1 MATTRRIGKESSKT
15 RALLLDA
22 TEKLML
28 EEGYAAV
35 SSRRVAAVASVKP
48 ALIHYYFPT
57 MDDLFVALFRRGAEI
72 NMGRLTRAAAAER
85 PLRAL
90 WSISQEQRGA
100 VLLTEFTALSRHRP
114 AVRAELA
121 SYGRRFRRLQLRT
134 VRNVLEANGIDR
146 SVVSAESVALLLT
159 GLSTTVTLEREI
171 GLTTGHK
178 QALALV
184 ERLLE
189 TYES

>member
-1 MATTRRIGKESSKT
+1 
-15 RALLLDA
+15 
-22 TEKLML
+22 
-28 EEGYAAV
+28 
-35 SSRRVAAVASVKP
+35 
-48 ALIHYYFPT
+48 
-57 MDDLFVALFRRGAEI
+57 
-72 NMGRLTRAAAAER
+72 MGRLTRAVAAER